1 MTKTSRSPLLLPGRA
16 WALIFGIRV
25 MDPDGWRKDDTLF
38 HETPITYAD
47 FRERVWG
54 STVRDVSYVAALP
67 DTDDDREALR
77 QRTHRGLSGN
87 FLVMRGGPKN
97 GEVIGWAPGVACVY
111 AECEYGTSRQG
122 RFRTHLYEPRPKD
135 GVCYYLGAT
144 CWTDMAVVML
154 DVGVDPRPAVLDMR
168 ALEANLAEGYRRY
181 ADGVNRA
188 LKAAGA
194 APSTA
199 AQEAVGLEHT
209 RKRTRTFVGRV
220 QKAREIHVGIDP
232 AKPGD
237 ARTVV
242 GEVGNTGRR
251 LPIVAVQVPPKKDVT
266 P

>member
-25 MDPDGWRKDDTLF
+25 MDPDGWRKDDAVF
-38 HETPITYAD
+38 HETPITYAN

-97 GEVIGWAPGVACVY
+97 GEVIGWAPGLACIYV
-111 AECEYGTSRQG
+111 ECDAWRV
-122 RFRTHLYEPRPKD
+122 RTHLYEPRPKD

-144 CWTDMAVVML
+144 CWIDTSIVLSFD
-154 DVGVDPRPAVLDMR
+154 VDPRPAVLDMK
-168 ALEANLAEGYRRY
+168 ALEANLAESYRRY

-199 AQEAVGLEHT
+199 APEAVGLEHT

-242 GEVGNTGRR
+242 GDVEKTRR
-251 LPIVAVQVPPKKDVT
+251 LGFFRDVPAPGDVT